1 MLFSLVSTIFNEA
14 TRLPQTIA
22 DLEAQ
27 TIKPAE
33 IIITDPGSSD
43 NSWEILTEWQKKSPV
58 PIVLLKE
65 EGCNVARGRN
75 LAIKSAKYELI
86 VSTDFGCRFHPEW
99 LKSLISPFEEDVN
112 LQVVGGAF
120 SVIENE
126 IETYPARANYI
137 LTNGYQTIIDDGFIP
152 SSRSIAYKK
161 SVWKAIGGYPEWLTL
176 AADDLVFGLQIKAK
190 QIPITIVNNPYVYWG
205 RHSKIK
211 QYNKEA
217 FRYGLGDGEAKVN
230 NRNFLIL
237 TAETLLRYTFI
248 LSLLLLLVHIL
259 AGGPRN
265 YLITGLLLFSLTLG
279 LVGFRPYFRT
289 AKYWNNLRSNKY
301 NVKSLLIG
309 LFMIETQRF
318 HYIKGYLKGFFC
330 SNNLVRSEAKQ
341 LQNLLNSN
349 L

>member
-1 MLFSLVSTIFNEA
+1 MRFSLVSTIFNEA
-14 TRLPQTIA
+14 KRLRQTIA

-33 IIITDPGSSD
+33 IIITDAGSSD
-43 NSWEILTEWQKKSPV
+43 ASWEILTEWQQQSAV

-75 LAIKSAKYELI
+75 IAIKAAKYDLI

-99 LKSLISPFEEDVN
+99 LQSLIRPFEEDKT

-120 SVIENE
+120 GVIENE
-126 IETYPARANYI
+126 INTYPARANYI
-137 LTNGYQTIIDDGFIP
+137 LTNGYLTVIDSGFIP

-161 SVWKAIGGYPEWLTL
+161 SVWEAIGGYPEWLTL

-190 QIPITIVNNPYVYWG
+190 KIPITIVNNPYVYWG
-205 RHSKIK
+205 RHNKIK

-230 NRNFLIL
+230 NRNCIIL
-237 TAETLLRYTFI
+237 TAETLLRYTFV

-265 YLITGLLLFSLTLG
+265 YLNTGLLLFSLTFG
-279 LVGFRPYFRT
+279 IMGFRPYFRT
-289 AKYWNNLRSNKY
+289 AKHWVNFRSHKY
-301 NVKSLLIG
+301 NVKSLLLG
-309 LFMIETQRF
+309 LFMLETQRF

-330 SNNLVRSEAKQ
+330 SNSVVRSEAKQ
-341 LQNLLNSN
+341 LQKLLNSN